1 MWEARWITIDRNTL
15 LRYNVG
21 MAKQMIMG
29 NQAIA
34 LGALKAG
41 VNLVAG
47 YPGTPSSEIIE
58 FISKYK
64 EKTGTYV
71 EWSVNEKAAAEV
83 AAGASYAGSRTMVTM
98 KQVGLNVASD
108 PVMCLSYVGIKGGM
122 VIVVADDP
130 GPISSQTEQDTRKF
144 AQFSKLPC
152 LDPSTPG
159 EAYEM
164 VQEAF
169 ELSEKYNTPV
179 LLRPTTRVDH
189 AYESLEVPELGP
201 CRKSGEFEKDSK
213 RWVIFPR
220 ASFLNHQRIFERNEK
235 VLPKAFSESKWNVV
249 VEPAAVVE
257 PVETTQEGESLPLAR
272 TALLATPSPRGSA
285 PKTPEGLCKGGFDKL
300 NHRGGLAFA
309 AGGISYCYLMEA
321 LSLLNIKDIP
331 VLKIGTPYPFPEPLA
346 INFMQSCDRIIC
358 FEELDP
364 VIEESLLLVAGRNH
378 LECSISGKLDC
389 TVPPA
394 GELSVEIIKD
404 VLYKEILKQ
413 VQDDEDVV
421 VEPVETTLKKEP
433 SLAVVSTSSTTADS
447 PALPVRP
454 PVLCAGCP
462 HRGAFYAVK
471 QAMKGK
477 KTVYCGDIGCYTL
490 GNAQPLD
497 MTDTCLCMGAD
508 ITMAQGFYH
517 NEPDRYC
524 FSFIGDSTFFASGI
538 TGVVNAVYNQAKQTI
553 CVLDNSTTAMTGH
566 QPHPG
571 TGVTMMGQIVEKI
584 SIEKILTAIG
594 VSPVITVDPFDQKA
608 AVEAVKTASES
619 KGVSA
624 IIFKA
629 PCISIAAKVGCKLPG
644 PRTVDAEKCIG
655 CRKCINELG
664 CPALRVSLTENE
676 KGKKLV
682 EIDKSLCTGCGLC
695 SQVCPTKAIG

>member
-1 MWEARWITIDRNTL
+1 
-15 LRYNVG
+15 
-21 MAKQMIMG
+21 MIMG

-64 EKTGTYV
+64 DKTGTYV

-83 AAGASYAGSRTMVTM
+83 AAGASYAGSRTMITM

-108 PVMCLSYVGIKGGM
+108 PVMCLSYVGVKGGM

-130 GPISSQTEQDTRKF
+130 GPISSQTEQDTRNY
-144 AQFSKLPC
+144 AQYSKLPC
-152 LDPSTPG
+152 FDPSTPL
-159 EAYEM
+159 EAYQM

-189 AYESLEVPELGP
+189 AYESMEFPELGP
-201 CRKSGEFEKDSK
+201 CRTPGVFEKDSA
-213 RWVIFPR
+213 RWVIFPK
-220 ASFLNHQRIFERNEK
+220 ASFNNHKRIFDRNEK
-235 VLPKAFSESKWNVV
+235 VLPDEFSNSKWNKI
-249 VEPAAVVE
+249 
-257 PVETTQEGESLPLAR
+257 GGGGLPLASA
-272 TALLATPSPRGSA
+272 TGVSSATPSAGTPRNA
-285 PKTPEGLCKGGFDKL
+285 P
-300 NHRGGLAFA
+300 AFA

-321 LSLLNIKDIP
+321 LSLLGMTNCS
-331 VLKIGTPYPFPEPLA
+331 VLKIGTPYPFPKALA
-346 INFMQSCDRIIC
+346 EKFLRDHDKVIV

-364 VIEESLLLVAGRNH
+364 VIEENLIRVAGAANINVK
-378 LECSISGKLDC
+378 ISGKLDA
-389 TVPPA
+389 TVPVA
-394 GELSVEIIKD
+394 GELSVEIIK
-404 VLYKEILKQ
+404 EILKQ
-413 VQDDEDVV
+413 VQDDSHAGDATCHAELVSAS
-421 VEPVETTLKKEP
+421 P
-433 SLAVVSTSSTTADS
+433 SL
-447 PALPVRP
+447 PIRP

-538 TGVVNAVYNQAKQTI
+538 TGVVNGVYNQAKQTI
-553 CVLDNSTTAMTGH
+553 CILDNSTTAMTGH

-571 TGVTMMGQIVEKI
+571 TGVTMMGQVVDKI
-584 SIEKILTAIG
+584 SIEKILEAIG
-594 VSPVITVDPFDQKA
+594 VSPVITVNPFDQKA
-608 AVEAVKTASES
+608 SIEAVKTASEAP
-619 KGVSA
+619 GVSA

-629 PCISIAAKVGCKLPG
+629 PCISIASKLGYKLPG
-644 PRTVDAEKCIG
+644 PKSVDTDKCIG

-664 CPALRVSLTENE
+664 CPALSVAAVPEPVEGPAN
-676 KGKKLV
+676 KKRLV

-695 SQVCPTKAIG
+695 SQVCPTGAIL

>member
-1 MWEARWITIDRNTL
+1 MAQSEINRATSIETSVIIDRNDNL
-15 LRYNVG
+15 LYTSN

-64 EKTGTYV
+64 SKTGTYV

-83 AAGASYAGSRTMVTM
+83 AAGASYAGSRTLVTM

-108 PVMCLSYVGIKGGM
+108 PVMCLSYVGVKGGM
-122 VIVVADDP
+122 VIVSADDP
-130 GPISSQTEQDTRKF
+130 GPISSQTEQDTRNF
-144 AQFSKLPC
+144 AQYSKLPC
-152 LDPSTPG
+152 FDPSTPL

-164 VQEAF
+164 IQEAF

-179 LLRPTTRVDH
+179 ILRPTTRVDH
-189 AYESLEVPELGP
+189 AYESMEFPELEP
-201 CRKSGEFEKDSK
+201 CRKPGEFEKDSK

-220 ASFLNHQRIFERNEK
+220 SSYNNHKRIFERNEK
-235 VLPKAFSESKWNVV
+235 VLPAEFSKSKWNTVV
-249 VEPAAVVE
+249 SNI
-257 PVETTQEGESLPLAR
+257 EGGGGLPLAP
-272 TALLATPSPRGSA
+272 ASSASPAVSFATPSAGTPRNA
-285 PKTPEGLCKGGFDKL
+285 
-300 NHRGGLAFA
+300 LAFA

-321 LSLLNIKDIP
+321 LSLLGLKDIP
-331 VLKIGTPYPFPEPLA
+331 VLKIGTPYPFPKPLA
-346 INFMQSCDRIIC
+346 EEFLKSHEQIVV

-364 VIEESLLLVAGRNH
+364 VIEENLIKIAGLARVNCQIH
-378 LECSISGKLDC
+378 GKLDG
-389 TVPPA
+389 TVPEA
-394 GELSVEIIKD
+394 GELSVEIIRT
-404 VLYKEILKQ
+404 VIEAL
-413 VQDDEDVV
+413 
-421 VEPVETTLKKEP
+421 ETTVESNQSSK
-433 SLAVVSTSSTTADS
+433 SAVVSASSTTAKPD
-447 PALPVRP
+447 LPVRP

-490 GNAQPLD
+490 GNAMPLD

-553 CVLDNSTTAMTGH
+553 CILDNSTTAMTGH

-571 TGVTMMGQIVEKI
+571 TGVTMMGEIVEKI
-584 SIEKILTAIG
+584 SIEKILDAIG
-594 VSPVITVDPFDQKA
+594 VKPVITVNPFDQKA
-608 AVEAVKTASES
+608 AVEAVQKASETP
-619 KGVSA
+619 GVSA

-629 PCISIAAKVGCKLPG
+629 PCIAIAQKVGWEKPHALS
-644 PRTVDAEKCIG
+644 VDTGKCIG

-664 CPALRVSLTENE
+664 CPALSVSMTTNA
-676 KGKKLV
+676 KGKQLV
-682 EIDKSLCTGCGLC
+682 EIDKSLCTGCSLC
-695 SQVCPTKAIG
+695 SQVCPVGAI